1 LLRAGVPEIIV
12 PDAVLQEVGARGA
25 AAPVYREILRTTWLK
40 IVPSLPTPPQVVLWN
55 LGAGES
61 SVLALALTDPECE
74 AILDDRDARRC
85 AQSLKVGVRGT
96 LGLVILA
103 KQIGF
108 TPSAHPVVEQ
118 LRRSSFTW
126 LMTLPTRP
134 WLW

>member
-1 LLRAGVPEIIV
+1 ML
-12 PDAVLQEVGARGA
+12 
-25 AAPVYREILRTTWLK
+25 TTLT
-40 IVPSLPTPPQVVLWN
+40 LPTPPQVVLWN

-61 SVLALALTDPECE
+61 SVLALALTDPGCE

-108 TPSAHPVVEQ
+108 IPLAHPVFEQ
-118 LRRSSFTW
+118 LRRSGLYLADDVTNQA
-126 LMTLPTRP
+126 LALVGE
-134 WLW
+134 